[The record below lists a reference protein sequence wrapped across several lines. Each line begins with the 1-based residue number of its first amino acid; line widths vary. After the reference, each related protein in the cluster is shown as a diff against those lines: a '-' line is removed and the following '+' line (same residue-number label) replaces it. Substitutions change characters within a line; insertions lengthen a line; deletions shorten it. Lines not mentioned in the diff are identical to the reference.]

1 MLIMK
6 SLLLCLLLPLF
17 FQDRTYTIGEVMRNA
32 RQLHNDSTAVQIT
45 GYVTKKLRDNNYL
58 FEDKTAEIQIDIDP
72 RYLPRKPFNDRDA
85 VTIKALV
92 QYEINKPITLKVNQA
107 VNND

>member
-1 MLIMK
+1 MLNMK

-17 FQDRTYTIGEVMRNA
+17 FQDNSYTIGEVMRNA
-32 RQLHNDSTAVQIT
+32 RQLHNDSTAVKIT

-72 RYLPRKPFNDRDA
+72 RYLPSKPFNDKDA

-107 VNND
+107 VKNE